1 MRSLY
6 FISLLIL
13 FNVNTSLAQWPQIQL
28 NQVIDGI
35 ERPVL
40 ATHAGDNSGRLFI
53 VEQSGKIRILSNDVL
68 LTAPFLDIT
77 DRIRCCGESG
87 LLSVAF
93 PSGYGT
99 NKFHFY
105 VNYTNTDGDTIVSR
119 FTLLSTNQADPS
131 SEEILLEI
139 EQPFSNHN
147 GGQLAFGPDGMLYIG
162 MGDGGS
168 DGIGGSGDSAQ
179 KPDSLHG
186 KILRIDV
193 ENGAIP
199 YAIPA
204 DNPFVN
210 LQNVPPEI
218 WSYGL
223 RNPWRF
229 SFDRSTGDL
238 YIADVGEDSFEEIN
252 VQDSSSKGG
261 ENYGWNILEG
271 VHCLGDSNC
280 DKNGLIFPQLEYS
293 HSEGNCSVT
302 GGYVYRGA
310 TFPTMQGVYLFGDFC
325 SGQVGGL
332 RRTDTGWES
341 TTLLE
346 TPHSITSFGEDES
359 GNVYLASFNGV
370 LYQIVETVEIAF
382 SGLEPVYSAGQTI
395 QLSLNELSGPR
406 SGVVDLWV
414 AVQMPNND
422 LLFLNSGSG
431 LTPLPFKTNV
441 PVNETSQP
449 VTIQVPSEISS
460 GTYTLFAVYSEQG
473 ATFDQLGAKLRS
485 NLLSQTTRL
494 Q

>member
-6 FISLLIL
+6 FLCLLIL
-13 FNVNTSLAQWPQIQL
+13 VNINTSFAQWPQIQL

-53 VEQSGKIRILSNDVL
+53 VEQSGKIRIFSNGVL
-68 LTAPFLDIT
+68 LTAPFLDISG
-77 DRIRCCGESG
+77 RIRCCGESG
-87 LLSVAF
+87 LLSVVF
-93 PSGYGT
+93 PPGYGA

-105 VNYTNTDGDTIVSR
+105 VNYTNTDGDTIISR
-119 FTLLSTNQADPS
+119 FALLSTNQANSD

-139 EQPFSNHN
+139 GQPFDNHN
-147 GGQLAFGPDGMLYIG
+147 GGQLAFGPDDMLYIG

-168 DGIGGSGDSAQ
+168 DDNGQ
-179 KPDSLHG
+179 KPDSLLG
-186 KILRIDV
+186 KMLRIDV
-193 ENGAIP
+193 ESGVIP

-204 DNPFVN
+204 DNPFVSF
-210 LQNVPPEI
+210 QNVRPEI

-238 YIADVGEDSFEEIN
+238 YIADVGQLSFEEVN

-271 VHCLGDSNC
+271 VHCFNSSNC
-280 DKNGLIFPQLEYS
+280 DMSGLTLPQLEYS
-293 HSEGNCSVT
+293 HSGGACSVT

-310 TFPTMQGVYLFGDFC
+310 TFPTLQGIYLFGDFC

-341 TTLLE
+341 SILLE

-359 GNVYLASFNGV
+359 GNVYLADSGGA
-370 LYQIVETVEIAF
+370 LYQIVETVAIAF
-382 SGLEPVYSAGQTI
+382 SGLAPVYSAGQTM

-406 SGVVDLWV
+406 SGAVDLWV
-414 AVQMPNND
+414 AIQLPSND
-422 LLFLNSGSG
+422 LLFLNSVSE

-441 PVNETSQP
+441 PINETSQP
-449 VTIQVPSEISS
+449 VLIQVPSGISS

-473 ATFDQLGAKLRS
+473 ATFDQLGAKSRS
-485 NLLSQTTRL
+485 NLLSQTTRVF
-494 Q
+494 